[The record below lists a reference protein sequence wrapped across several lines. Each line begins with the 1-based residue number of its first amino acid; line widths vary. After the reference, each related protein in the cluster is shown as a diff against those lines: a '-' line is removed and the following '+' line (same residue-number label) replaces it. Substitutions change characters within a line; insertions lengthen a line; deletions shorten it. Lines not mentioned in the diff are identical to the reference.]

1 MQFGATM
8 YQVADHDLANTQS
21 NELEN
26 KMGILITG
34 GTGFVG
40 QELIKRFPDV
50 TATSRNRG
58 RALEKLKNAEVIE
71 WDPLTQPIPLKNG
84 GKFDAVINLMG
95 ESIAE
100 GRWNAKKKKR
110 IRESRVQ
117 GTRNLVDGI
126 LNSGHLPNVFISASA
141 IGFYGDSGEDVV
153 DESHPPGEGYLTDV
167 CTEWEAEALK
177 LQAHGVRVVCLRIG
191 IVLGGKGGALEKML
205 PIFRMGLGGKLGSG
219 QQWMAW
225 IHVDDLVSM
234 IEWAIKNESVS
245 GPINGTAPNPVRNK
259 TFTKALAS
267 AVRRPAFLP
276 APKFGLRLALGE
288 FADSLFFSQNVVPEV
303 ALQNGFQFK
312 FPEIRNAIED
322 VVGNQ

>member
-126 LNSGHLPNVFISASA
+126 LNSGHLPNVLISASA
-141 IGFYGDSGEDVV
+141 IG
-153 DESHPPGEGYLTDV
+153 
-167 CTEWEAEALK
+167 
-177 LQAHGVRVVCLRIG
+177 
-191 IVLGGKGGALEKML
+191 
-205 PIFRMGLGGKLGSG
+205 
-219 QQWMAW
+219 
-225 IHVDDLVSM
+225 
-234 IEWAIKNESVS
+234 
-245 GPINGTAPNPVRNK
+245 
-259 TFTKALAS
+259 
-267 AVRRPAFLP
+267 
-276 APKFGLRLALGE
+276 
-288 FADSLFFSQNVVPEV
+288 
-303 ALQNGFQFK
+303 
-312 FPEIRNAIED
+312 
-322 VVGNQ
+322 